1 VGVKQR
7 LLCSGALARSTDGA
21 RGPAPHPIKKQNTQT
36 DGAGSPECLKIKT
49 KDSSEAERKAGKKVE
64 KTLLLPRRERER
76 DREKQVAV
84 N

>member
-1 VGVKQR
+1 MFE
-7 LLCSGALARSTDGA
+7 
-21 RGPAPHPIKKQNTQT
+21 N
-36 DGAGSPECLKIKT
+36 KT